1 MIYTEG
7 IPKKYATLRDKDPS
21 IFYLEDFYYKILQL
35 NIDKDYTV
43 YLNSSKLE
51 EDAIVTLNF
60 PEFLDVSSNLE
71 LIKKIFFE
79 VDMSFSLPGDVT
91 LQDLKKPFNL
101 VKLDREINQYLT
113 VPKSIFSGRRFKPFP
128 KDMITLYMG
137 YSYTA
142 VKDVK
147 TKLEDTESLCCEQ
160 LVKMDDTCFNWILI
174 PKESLGI
181 KEKTFK
187 PTVCKFKVELSV
199 PKLVEWLQEVFT
211 PGKINYLLEGMETDS
226 LDLNFIMHPPF
237 IDRMSFKD
245 NIKIVYPLKTT
256 RLKVI
261 DKVTFRTNRSYTI
274 NNKIYSINFIDKD
287 TNQRLFSF
295 NSIDNAQLFN
305 NLKNKVRTHTVN
317 SYFDQEVV
325 SFEDGTLI
333 DFSVPNPV
341 QLALSKH
348 NNYKIRI
355 TAKDLTT
362 QNRGN
367 NVSISL

>member
-1 MIYTEG
+1 
-7 IPKKYATLRDKDPS
+7 
-21 IFYLEDFYYKILQL
+21 
-35 NIDKDYTV
+35 
-43 YLNSSKLE
+43 
-51 EDAIVTLNF
+51 
-60 PEFLDVSSNLE
+60 
-71 LIKKIFFE
+71 
-79 VDMSFSLPGDVT
+79 MSFSLPGDVT

-160 LVKMDDTCFNWILI
+160 LVKMVDTCFNWILI

-187 PTVCKFKVELSV
+187 PTVCKFKVELSI

>member
-1 MIYTEG
+1 MIDTEG
-7 IPKKYATLRDKDPS
+7 IPKQYLSLRDKEPS
-21 IFYLEDFYYKILQL
+21 IFYLEDFYFKILQL

-43 YLNSSKLE
+43 YLDNSALD
-51 EDAIVTLNF
+51 EDAVVTLNF
-60 PEFLDVSSNLE
+60 PEFLDVSNNLE

-79 VDMSFSLPGDVT
+79 VDLSFNTPGDVT
-91 LQDLKKPFNL
+91 MQDLKAPFQL
-101 VKLDREINQYLT
+101 VKLDKEINSYLK
-113 VPKSIFSGRRFKPFP
+113 VPKSIFSGRKFKPFP

-142 VKDVK
+142 VKDVR
-147 TKLEDTESLCCEQ
+147 TKLEDTDSLCCDQ
-160 LVKMDDTCFNWILI
+160 LVKMDDTCFNWIPI

-181 KEKTFK
+181 KEKTLK
-187 PTVCKFKVELSV
+187 PTVCKFKVELSI
-199 PKLVEWLQEVFT
+199 PKLVEWFQEVFT

-261 DKVTFRTNRSYTI
+261 DKVTFRTNKSYTT
-274 NNKIYSINFIDKD
+274 NNKIYFIHFIDKD
-287 TNQRLFSF
+287 TDQKLFSF
-295 NSIDNAQLFN
+295 NTIDNFILFN
-305 NLKNKVRTHTVN
+305 NIKNNVRTHGIN
-317 SYFDQEVV
+317 SYFDQEVI

-333 DFSVPNPV
+333 DFEVPNPV